1 MINKINNT
9 QYTIPKQQNKNTSFK
24 SLSAL
29 GLNGLNFLAT
39 NQGLGACA
47 VDLSSMVIP
56 RTVIDFKKRGPQAGI
71 ETGIREGSSCF
82 IHAAIGLIGT
92 AIGALVSKGINKK
105 FNIKAHNIYANSETI
120 DYCADLW
127 KQSGSKKEYFSKILG
142 SMQGLDSQTWKRIPK
157 EVSENIADSL
167 ANAGTDKS
175 VIGKAVVR

>member
-1 MINKINNT
+1 MISEINNT
-9 QYTIPKQQNKNTSFK
+9 QYTLPKQQNKNTSFK

-105 FNIKAHNIYANSETI
+105 FNIKWLFFTTLWIYCSE
-120 DYCADLW
+120 
-127 KQSGSKKEYFSKILG
+127 
-142 SMQGLDSQTWKRIPK
+142 
-157 EVSENIADSL
+157 
-167 ANAGTDKS
+167 
-175 VIGKAVVR
+175 